1 MTLAT
6 RCPQCGTTFRVV
18 SDQLKL
24 RKGLVKC
31 GKCLHVFN
39 GVEFLHYFSEPTIPG
54 VENPQETGVRA
65 APPPVVTSA
74 PTPEFLGVDDLQV
87 SNTGVPDSA
96 APNAAVAAEPVNL
109 TTSATTNDTPIEPSA
124 PTAPAPAEPSAPT
137 APAPAPAPEPNE
149 IKATTAAV
157 APDVMHRLATPPP
170 AVPSTKSVEPRRAWY
185 NLSPP
190 EPRTPAPNA
199 LDQAPAT
206 APSASERTD
215 DRAARGRWIATPST
229 RAATESPRADQL
241 DTTPAA
247 SVEMPAPDEELVAT
261 AIEPLNG
268 DADEET
274 RTREEVARM
283 RTAQEAD
290 DEAATLSP
298 LTLVDVAR
306 QSAEPA
312 ADTFEE
318 LPAFLRERRRTPRW
332 VRALIVLLVLAS
344 ALALMAQAIYA
355 YRAEVAAEFPDLRAP
370 IAAACSALPLNL
382 NCEVGLPLHIT
393 QLRVTGADLQPAD
406 GGSFNLMVTIHN
418 DASVALAYP
427 ALDVILTDVRN
438 QVLVH
443 RVVAADE
450 YLGAHRDAADRRHV
464 GLAPNAE
471 TAITVPMR
479 ILDETVVG
487 YTVGIFYP

>member
-39 GVEFLHYFSEPTIPG
+39 GVEFLHYFSEPVATSADGNEDGGASTSMP
-54 VENPQETGVRA
+54 A
-65 APPPVVTSA
+65 VVTSA
-74 PTPEFLGVDDLQV
+74 PTPEFLGVDDPH
-87 SNTGVPDSA
+87 VPNVAATRADIAA
-96 APNAAVAAEPVNL
+96 APIPAAI
-109 TTSATTNDTPIEPSA
+109 S
-124 PTAPAPAEPSAPT
+124 PTAISPAATDPPAATDAPVESPMPQDAT
-137 APAPAPAPEPNE
+137 PAPAPADENSAAIRPEIAQPTTPLP
-149 IKATTAAV
+149 ATE
-157 APDVMHRLATPPP
+157 RS
-170 AVPSTKSVEPRRAWY
+170 STKSAEPRRAWY

-190 EPRTPAPNA
+190 EPRAATPSPLDPAPSS
-199 LDQAPAT
+199 T
-206 APSASERTD
+206 AAITPTARVE
-215 DRAARGRWIATPST
+215 DRAMRDRWIATPSSDT
-229 RAATESPRADQL
+229 PVDSPRADRS
-241 DTTPAA
+241 TPIPTAPTD
-247 SVEMPAPDEELVAT
+247 VPAPDEELVAT

-274 RTREEVARM
+274 RAREEVARI
-283 RTAQEAD
+283 RTAQAAD
-290 DEAATLSP
+290 DEAAALSP

-332 VRALIVLLVLAS
+332 VRALIMLLVLAS
-344 ALALMAQAIYA
+344 ALTLMAQAIYA
-355 YRAEVAAEFPDLRAP
+355 YRAEVAAEFPDLRTP

-382 NCEVGLPLHIT
+382 NCEVGLPQHIT

-406 GGSFNLMVTIHN
+406 AGSFNLMVTIHN

-438 QVLVH
+438 QVLVR
-443 RVVAADE
+443 RVVVADE

-471 TAITVPMR
+471 TAVTVPMR